1 MENVSDA
8 IILAG
13 SVLLLII
20 ALSISISSLTNLKT
34 QTQNIYDSRDQVVM
48 AQDTSGKYINYITT
62 GSNQDVRSVGVETII
77 SELRRMRKESF
88 TIYIAP
94 IENIFFSNLQF
105 NNKLLTTLNETQY
118 YTDENNQK
126 QILINNSSQ
135 IIKLSMT
142 DQDIIFYSDLR
153 DETTGQVRKI
163 QELNK
168 DLVSELY
175 KIFNNKKFKEYI
187 GIYQEKTSKGV
198 SDANKKTNKIIT
210 FIQQ

>member
-20 ALSISISSLTNLKT
+20 ALSISISSLNNLKT
-34 QTQNIYDSRDQVVM
+34 QTQEILDSRDQVEM
-48 AQDTSGKYINYITT
+48 AQDTSGNYINYITT

-118 YTDENNQK
+118 YTDENNQN
-126 QILINNSSQ
+126 QILINNGSQ
-135 IIKLSMT
+135 VIKLSMT
-142 DQDIIFYSDLR
+142 DQDIIFYSDSR
-153 DETTGQVRKI
+153 DKTTGQVRKI

-175 KIFNNKKFKEYI
+175 RIFNNTKFKEYI
-187 GIYQEKTSKGV
+187 GVYQEKTSEGV
-198 SDANKKTNKIIT
+198 SDANKRTNKIIT